1 MKKLYVICGHGA
13 GDPGACG
20 NGYQEAERVRA
31 LGAKIKALGG
41 DNVTLGDVNR
51 NYYADNGIS
60 KLNIS
65 KDYQI
70 IELHM
75 DSASASARG
84 AHVIIYGGFSADEY
98 DKALAKFLSG
108 MFPGRAN
115 TIVGRNDLANPAR
128 AANKGYGYRLVEI
141 GFISNATDVSIFNAN
156 IDNIAKG
163 ILNCFGITA
172 NGNTAPKPT
181 PSTPVK
187 KSIDEI
193 AKEVIN
199 GKWGNGAARKNALE
213 NAGYNYNTIQA
224 RVNELCGAP
233 SNKKSIDTIAREVI
247 RGDWGNGA
255 DRKNRLKKAGYD
267 PNKVQAEVN
276 KQMGAST
283 PKKSVDTVAK
293 EIINKPNYGG
303 WGTGAEREKKLTA
316 YGGASFAK
324 AVQNRINELL

>member
-1 MKKLYVICGHGA
+1 MEKLYVICGHGA

-31 LGAKIKALGG
+31 LGARIKALGG

-60 KLNIS
+60 KLNIP

-75 DSASASARG
+75 DSAAASAKG
-84 AHVIIYGGFSADEY
+84 AHVIIYGGFNADAY

-128 AANKGYGYRLVEI
+128 AASKGYGYRLVEI

-156 IDNIAKG
+156 IDSIAKG

-172 NGNTAPKPT
+172 SGNTAPKPT
-181 PSTPVK
+181 PTPSTPAK
-187 KSIDEI
+187 KSVDEI

-199 GKWGNGAARKNALE
+199 GKWGNGSDRKNKLE
-213 NAGYNYNTIQA
+213 KAGYNYNEVQA

-233 SNKKSIDTIAREVI
+233 SNKKSVDTIAREVI

-255 DRKNRLKKAGYD
+255 DRKNKLEKAGY
-267 PNKVQAEVN
+267 NYN
-276 KQMGAST
+276 
-283 PKKSVDTVAK
+283 
-293 EIINKPNYGG
+293 EIQK
-303 WGTGAEREKKLTA
+303 R
-316 YGGASFAK
+316 
-324 AVQNRINELL
+324 VNELCS

>member
-1 MKKLYVICGHGA
+1 MKKLFVICGHGA

-20 NGYQEAERVRA
+20 NGYQEAERVRV
-31 LGAKIKALGG
+31 LGARIKALGG
-41 DNVTLGDVNR
+41 DNVMLGDVNR

-84 AHVIIYGGFSADEY
+84 AHVIIYGGFNADAY

-115 TIVGRNDLANPAR
+115 TIVGRNDLANPKR
-128 AANKGYGYRLVEI
+128 AASKGYGYRLVEC

-156 IDNIAKG
+156 IDKIAKG
-163 ILNCFGITA
+163 ILDCFGITA
-172 NGNTAPKPT
+172 SGGSSSKPT
-181 PSTPVK
+181 PAPTPAK
-187 KSIDEI
+187 KSVDEI

-199 GKWGNGAARKNALE
+199 GKWGNGAARKTALE
-213 NAGYNYNTIQA
+213 NAGYDYNTVQA
-224 RVNELCGAP
+224 RVNALYGAP
-233 SNKKSIDTIAREVI
+233 SSKKSVDTIAREVI

-255 DRKNRLKKAGYD
+255 DRKNRLEKAGY
-267 PNKVQAEVN
+267 NYN
-276 KQMGAST
+276 
-283 PKKSVDTVAK
+283 
-293 EIINKPNYGG
+293 EIQK
-303 WGTGAEREKKLTA
+303 R
-316 YGGASFAK
+316 
-324 AVQNRINELL
+324 VNELCG

>member
-1 MKKLYVICGHGA
+1 MEKLYVICGHGA

-31 LGAKIKALGG
+31 LGARIKALGG
-41 DNVTLGDVNR
+41 DNVTLGDINR

-75 DSASASARG
+75 DSAAASARG
-84 AHVIIYGGFSADEY
+84 AHVIIYGGFSADTY

-128 AANKGYGYRLVEI
+128 AASKGYGYRLVEI

-172 NGNTAPKPT
+172 SGNSAPKPT
-181 PSTPVK
+181 PTPSTPSTGTVK
-187 KSIDEI
+187 VGASVKLKSSATHYVTGQAIPSWVKNQTHKVSQVSNDRVLLGADGGICSWVWLKDIEGASASTSVTSI
-193 AKEVIN
+193 TKGSTVKI
-199 GKWGNGAARKNALE
+199 KNGATDL
-213 NAGYNYNTIQA
+213 NTGGRYDSWVYSTSFKVIQVSGD
-224 RVNELCGAP
+224 RVVFGNSNGSVIGATSK
-233 SNKKSIDTIAREVI
+233 SNC
-247 RGDWGNGA
+247 
-255 DRKNRLKKAGYD
+255 Y
-267 PNKVQAEVN
+267 
-276 KQMGAST
+276 
-283 PKKSVDTVAK
+283 
-293 EIINKPNYGG
+293 
-303 WGTGAEREKKLTA
+303 
-316 YGGASFAK
+316 
-324 AVQNRINELL
+324 

>member
-31 LGAKIKALGG
+31 LGARIKALGG

-75 DSASASARG
+75 DSAAASARG
-84 AHVIIYGGFSADEY
+84 AHVIIYGGFSADAY
-98 DKALAKFLSG
+98 DKELAKFLSG

-128 AANKGYGYRLVEI
+128 AASKGYGYRLVEI

-172 NGNTAPKPT
+172 SGNTAPKPT
-181 PSTPVK
+181 PTPSTPAK
-187 KSIDEI
+187 KSVDEI

-199 GKWGNGAARKNALE
+199 GKWGNGSDRKNALE
-213 NAGYNYNTIQA
+213 KAGYNYNEVQT

-233 SNKKSIDTIAREVI
+233 SNKKSVDTIAREVI

-255 DRKNRLKKAGYD
+255 DRKNKLEKAGY
-267 PNKVQAEVN
+267 NYN
-276 KQMGAST
+276 
-283 PKKSVDTVAK
+283 
-293 EIINKPNYGG
+293 EIQK
-303 WGTGAEREKKLTA
+303 R
-316 YGGASFAK
+316 
-324 AVQNRINELL
+324 VNELCS

>member
-31 LGAKIKALGG
+31 LGARIKALGG

-75 DSASASARG
+75 DSATASARG
-84 AHVIIYGGFSADEY
+84 AHVIIYGGYSADAY

-128 AANKGYGYRLVEI
+128 AAAKGYGYRLVEC

-163 ILNCFGITA
+163 ILNCFGIATS
-172 NGNTAPKPT
+172 GNAAPKPSPT
-181 PSTPVK
+181 PTPAK
-187 KSIDEI
+187 KSVDVI
-193 AKEVIN
+193 AKEVIA
-199 GKWGNGAARKNALE
+199 GKWGNGDVRKKRLTA
-213 NAGYNYNTIQA
+213 AGYNYSTIQA
-224 RVNELCGAP
+224 RVNELCGVP
-233 SNKKSIDTIAREVI
+233 SNKKSVDTIAREVI
-247 RGDWGNGA
+247 HGDWGNGA
-255 DRKNRLKKAGYD
+255 DRKKRLTAAGYD
-267 PNKVQAEVN
+267 YNAIQKRV
-276 KQMGAST
+276 
-283 PKKSVDTVAK
+283 
-293 EIINKPNYGG
+293 
-303 WGTGAEREKKLTA
+303 
-316 YGGASFAK
+316 
-324 AVQNRINELL
+324 NELCG

>member
-31 LGAKIKALGG
+31 LGARIKALGG

-98 DKALAKFLSG
+98 DEALAKFLSG

-128 AANKGYGYRLVEI
+128 AAAKGYGYRLVEC

-172 NGNTAPKPT
+172 NGNAAPKPT
-181 PSTPVK
+181 PSTPAK
-187 KSIDEI
+187 KSVDEI

-199 GKWGNGAARKNALE
+199 GKWGNGNARKNALE
-213 NAGYNYNTIQA
+213 KAGYNYSTIQA

-233 SNKKSIDTIAREVI
+233 SNKKSVDTIAREVI

-255 DRKNRLKKAGYD
+255 DRKNRLEKAGY
-267 PNKVQAEVN
+267 NYN
-276 KQMGAST
+276 
-283 PKKSVDTVAK
+283 
-293 EIINKPNYGG
+293 EIQK
-303 WGTGAEREKKLTA
+303 R
-316 YGGASFAK
+316 
-324 AVQNRINELL
+324 VNELCS

>member
-1 MKKLYVICGHGA
+1 MEKLYVICGHGA

-20 NGYQEAERVRA
+20 NGYQEAERVRV
-31 LGAKIKALGG
+31 LGARIKALGG
-41 DNVTLGDVNR
+41 DNVMLGDVNR

-84 AHVIIYGGFSADEY
+84 AHVIIYGGFSADAY

-128 AANKGYGYRLVEI
+128 AASKGYGYRLVEC

-172 NGNTAPKPT
+172 SGNTAPKPT
-181 PSTPVK
+181 PTPSTPAK
-187 KSIDEI
+187 KSVDEI

-199 GKWGNGAARKNALE
+199 GKWGNGSDRKNALE
-213 NAGYNYNTIQA
+213 KAGYNYSTIQA
-224 RVNELCGAP
+224 RVNELCGTP
-233 SNKKSIDTIAREVI
+233 SNKKSVDTIAREVI

-255 DRKNRLKKAGYD
+255 DRKNKLEKAGY
-267 PNKVQAEVN
+267 NYN
-276 KQMGAST
+276 
-283 PKKSVDTVAK
+283 
-293 EIINKPNYGG
+293 EIQK
-303 WGTGAEREKKLTA
+303 R
-316 YGGASFAK
+316 
-324 AVQNRINELL
+324 VNELCS